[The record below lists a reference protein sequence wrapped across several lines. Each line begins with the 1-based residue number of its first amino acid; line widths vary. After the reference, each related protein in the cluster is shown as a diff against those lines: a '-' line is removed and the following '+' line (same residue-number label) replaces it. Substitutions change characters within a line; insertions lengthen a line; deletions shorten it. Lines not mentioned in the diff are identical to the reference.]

1 MSEER
6 IELRHTKTVMRQSQ
20 DETWSY
26 ETRTKTRHECV
37 ETESRL
43 RRVNMS
49 RDVSRR
55 DTCLE
60 TPSLPLTLSQFWDH
74 TPRVKA
80 PYPHRLT
87 RFIGPCT
94 FNWSFGARA
103 EFCFFFTMPF
113 SLGITVSV
121 ICTVKFCNI

>member
-1 MSEER
+1 MSKVR

-26 ETRTKTRHECV
+26 ETRVKTRHECV
-37 ETESRL
+37 ETEPRQ

-60 TPSLPLTLSQFWDH
+60 TPSLAESTEMRPILSNQGSVAGLVINRLIATASALQSSDPGQIVH
-74 TPRVKA
+74 TCPAHLKLR
-80 PYPHRLT
+80 PY
-87 RFIGPCT
+87 
-94 FNWSFGARA
+94 GAIEMR
-103 EFCFFFTMPF
+103 
-113 SLGITVSV
+113 I
-121 ICTVKFCNI
+121 N